1 VWAFTQKLKTGQWQI
16 EYRSGSEVCNATKL
30 SEVSC
35 AAGYEAKGDGCEAAG
50 ASNETLVK
58 AIVMSSVLGICI
70 ALLGFIV
77 WRHRAK
83 AKQLIVSFLS
93 VETLLLMKIS
103 FECMD
108 FATDTRMIT
117 DKVVPKANT
126 DELKDL
132 FIPWIIFY
140 GVSCLVF
147 AITMVMRLHLL
158 VNAIRVRRVEL
169 NLEEES
175 RDSAEAKLLKHR
187 KNLERTARAVQSIYA
202 TFAIA
207 AAENF
212 PIGIMQV
219 VYAVRKPE
227 SLDSLQMISI
237 VSSWASLGMGSGKA
251 VLLKD
256 YLPYLSKQ
264 RRKVKDL
271 EALVNKDGTE
281 LRSIPLASAD
291 NPSQGVESCVLEDK

>member
-1 VWAFTQKLKTGQWQI
+1 MHDYPG
-16 EYRSGSEVCNATKL
+16 
-30 SEVSC
+30 
-35 AAGYEAKGDGCEAAG
+35 
-50 ASNETLVK
+50 
-58 AIVMSSVLGICI
+58 
-70 ALLGFIV
+70 
-77 WRHRAK
+77 
-83 AKQLIVSFLS
+83 
-93 VETLLLMKIS
+93 
-103 FECMD
+103 
-108 FATDTRMIT
+108 
-117 DKVVPKANT
+117 
-126 DELKDL
+126 
-132 FIPWIIFY
+132 
-140 GVSCLVF
+140 
-147 AITMVMRLHLL
+147 
-158 VNAIRVRRVEL
+158 
-169 NLEEES
+169 
-175 RDSAEAKLLKHR
+175 
-187 KNLERTARAVQSIYA
+187 IYA

-212 PIGIMQV
+212 PIGIMQVCFETCESISLKFFDSKV

-291 NPSQGVESCVLEDK
+291 TGNPSQVLAKTMCCRE